1 MGGLFFMATVK
12 EKKGLIKGK
21 RILIDAEAYG
31 FILEDNIAALN
42 SLNHGLTYAVKCLIY
57 KALKRGRPNLPRE
70 MMALGGKKSRA
81 LAAEKKAGAANKRK
95 SSKKSS
101 K

>member
-1 MGGLFFMATVK
+1 MATVK
-12 EKKGLIKGK
+12 VKKGK

-81 LAAEKKAGAANKRK
+81 LAAEKKAKVKANKRK

>member
-1 MGGLFFMATVK
+1 MTTVK
-12 EKKGLIKGK
+12 EKKSLIKGK
-21 RILIDAEAYG
+21 RILIDGEAYS
-31 FILEDNIAALN
+31 FILEDNAAALN

-57 KALKRGRPNLPRE
+57 KALRRGRPNLPRE

-81 LAAEKKAGAANKRK
+81 LAAEKKAANKRK